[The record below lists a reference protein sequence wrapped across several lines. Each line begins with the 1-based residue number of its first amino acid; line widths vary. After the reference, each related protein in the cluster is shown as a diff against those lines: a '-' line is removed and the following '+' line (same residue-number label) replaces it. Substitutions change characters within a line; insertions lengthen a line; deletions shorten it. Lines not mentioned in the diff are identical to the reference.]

1 MNIAPTK
8 NAFQKALEAEYDD
21 DYRLGMPSRDVVHQS
36 RRLNAMSQMT
46 GGNGFPT
53 PAKATRVF
61 ADGTTRG
68 DRKRKARAATNARVS
83 ENRDA
88 QFMHSAAR
96 VRAGAVASMGIAA

>member
-1 MNIAPTK
+1 MTTTKTK
-8 NAFQKALEAEYDD
+8 NAFQKVIEAEHKN
-21 DYRLGMPSRDVVHQS
+21 DYRLGMPAASQVHYD

-53 PAKATRVF
+53 PAKSIRVF

-68 DRKRKARAATNARVS
+68 DRKRKARADANARVS
-83 ENRDA
+83 EMRDE

-96 VRAGAVASMGIAA
+96 LGIGATA

>member
-8 NAFQKALEAEYDD
+8 NAFQKVIEAEHEN
-21 DYRLGMPSRDVVHQS
+21 DYRLGMPATSQVHFD
-36 RRLNAMSQMT
+36 RRMNAMSQMT

-68 DRKRKARAATNARVS
+68 DRKRKDRAATNARVS
-83 ENRDA
+83 ENRDP

-96 VRAGAVASMGIAA
+96 ARLAAA